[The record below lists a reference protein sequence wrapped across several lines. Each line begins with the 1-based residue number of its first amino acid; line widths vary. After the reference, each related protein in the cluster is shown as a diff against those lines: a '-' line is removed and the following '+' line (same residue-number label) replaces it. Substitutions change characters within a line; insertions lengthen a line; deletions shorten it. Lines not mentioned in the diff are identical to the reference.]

1 MPETST
7 KNREAQSKGFRLQKL
22 RVLEVMFNELAQK
35 HNTTVYGAVELLG
48 DVYVRTSNHE
58 GEQLHLEENKN
69 YDSKNFTFNS
79 HEVIN
84 TMVIFLE
91 SWIFKLEHAN
101 HVKFVFYATNEI
113 GKERKTDKLKK
124 EDVTLPSKPILK
136 LLSEQNFEK
145 DNLLEAVKKMILM
158 ECKEQYGNA
167 HRMLKSVED
176 FSDDTWKKF
185 LTKIE
190 WSFGSPDEK
199 DLENTLLKQIQDC
212 ELFNTNLEG
221 KEKIILAY
229 LLEELE
235 SRQQEKEIQNRSINN
250 HFIKMA
256 YLEIAQN
263 PNYQYY
269 TPQEIAV
276 YDLWDKIPPPDANR
290 NFEQKII
297 DVCTEYIKETQ
308 KLRTLTLVTT
318 RGTNHDYK
326 KCQGNN
332 KNEYLNIKYWVY
344 ESCMIYLSDI
354 ENHKKVSFLNRLL
367 KQKRTFSVK
376 EIDEILGELCQV
388 AQDKLSQ
395 KEYQCDL
402 DEVTGMIYELFNSCY
417 LSFDK

>member
-1 MPETST
+1 
-7 KNREAQSKGFRLQKL
+7 
-22 RVLEVMFNELAQK
+22 
-35 HNTTVYGAVELLG
+35 
-48 DVYVRTSNHE
+48 
-58 GEQLHLEENKN
+58 
-69 YDSKNFTFNS
+69 
-79 HEVIN
+79 
-84 TMVIFLE
+84 
-91 SWIFKLEHAN
+91 
-101 HVKFVFYATNEI
+101 
-113 GKERKTDKLKK
+113 
-124 EDVTLPSKPILK
+124 
-136 LLSEQNFEK
+136 
-145 DNLLEAVKKMILM
+145 M

-276 YDLWDKIPPPDANR
+276 YDLWDKMPPPDANR

>member
-1 MPETST
+1 MSETFT
-7 KNREAQSKGFRLQKL
+7 KKREAQSKGFRLQKL
-22 RVLEVMFNELAQK
+22 RVLEVMFNELAKK

-48 DVYVRTSNHE
+48 DVYVRTSNHG

-101 HVKFVFYATNEI
+101 HVKFVFYVTNEI

-124 EDVTLPSKPILK
+124 EDVTLPSEPILK

-145 DNLLEAVKKMILM
+145 DNLLEAVKKMTLM
-158 ECKEQYGNA
+158 ECKEQYGNE

-176 FSDDTWKKF
+176 FSHDTWKKF

-199 DLENTLLKQIQDC
+199 DLENTLLKQIQNY

-235 SRQQEKEIQNRSINN
+235 SRQQEKEIQNRSINKD
-250 HFIKMA
+250 FLKMA

-263 PNYQYY
+263 PNYQQY
-269 TPQEIAV
+269 TPQEKAV
-276 YDLWDKIPPPDANR
+276 YDMWKKLPPPDGSR
-290 NFEQKII
+290 DFKQKIT

-308 KLRTLTLVTT
+308 KLRALTLVTT
-318 RGTNHDYK
+318 RGILHDEK
-326 KCQGNN
+326 QRDN
-332 KNEYLNIKYWVY
+332 KEYLNKKYWVY
-344 ESCMIYLSDI
+344 ESCLTYISDI
-354 ENHKKVSFLNRLL
+354 KNHKKVSFLNRLL
-367 KQKRTFSVK
+367 NQKRTFSVK

-402 DEVTGMIYELFNSCY
+402 DEVRGMIYELFNSCY